1 MSGAASQP
9 LAVVAGAL
17 QDGPVAAGVPGEQLL
32 YLYGIVPAGQPVP
45 ACGPAALQAIP
56 IASLVALV
64 EPVPA
69 SEFSAGALDERLQR
83 LDWIVPLARRH
94 EAVLEDIMRHGP
106 VIPARLCTLFSS
118 AGALAGSL
126 GERTAQLD
134 ETLRWLDGRQ
144 EWGVKVYCDEARL
157 HLLVG
162 SSDPQAL
169 ALEAAA
175 AAASAGQAYV
185 LRKQRDARV
194 AEVVAAR
201 VDAILDEVWDTLG
214 AAAVDIRL
222 RPTLTEAA
230 TGRREAMVLSAALLV
245 EYYAERELHAVVAEL
260 AAKLGPEGIAV
271 ELSGPWPPYAFC
283 EDDSPTGEEG

>member
-1 MSGAASQP
+1 MS
-9 LAVVAGAL
+9 
-17 QDGPVAAGVPGEQLL
+17 EQVL
-32 YLYGIVPAGQPVP
+32 YLYGVVPAGQAVP
-45 ACGPAALQAIP
+45 AGGPAALQAVP
-56 IASLVALV
+56 FASLVALV
-64 EPVPA
+64 ERVPS
-69 SEFSAGALDERLQR
+69 SEFAGDALEQRLQR

-118 AGALAGSL
+118 ADALAGSL
-126 GERTAQLD
+126 GESAERLD

-157 HLLVG
+157 HVLVG
-162 SSDPQAL
+162 SADAQAL
-169 ALEAAA
+169 ALEASA

-201 VDAILDEVWDTLG
+201 IDEALDEVMAALALAVIDT
-214 AAAVDIRL
+214 RY

-245 EYYAERELHAVVAEL
+245 EDYARDDLHAIAAEL
-260 AAKLGPEGIAV
+260 AERLAPEGIAV

-283 EDDSPTGEEG
+283 EDDAGADAGGDAGAELGAPASGEAG